1 MHEYTSGA
9 FVFGMVTVYGIKTQQ
24 FRVVLFLRGG
34 GRRGVT
40 RGMPYKT

>member
-24 FRVVLFLRGG
+24 FRVVLFLMGWGGERGYEG
-34 GRRGVT
+34 HAL
-40 RGMPYKT
+40 